1 MQEKI
6 NKINS
11 LDSEIGNIESALY
24 VYGAHGKL
32 YQGDKN
38 KQNRISSILVTNHIW
53 TGSQN
58 PRYERA
64 LTSEDAIDKIT
75 EVTITILSQ
84 LVKEK
89 KEELEKLII

>member
-32 YQGDKN
+32 YLG
-38 KQNRISSILVTNHIW
+38 REF
-53 TGSQN
+53 
-58 PRYERA
+58 R
-64 LTSEDAIDKIT
+64 IDKVEFNKFLNNVST
-75 EVTITILSQ
+75 
-84 LVKEK
+84 K
-89 KEELEKLII
+89 